1 MSISHQITKTQ
12 NDSSPSWYSGRLWLM
27 RLGYHKLHRPKKKAS
42 DWVWIIDHS
51 IQMGTNKCLVILGI
65 RLSELPKERALTY
78 EDVEPL
84 ELVPVTHSNGTIVY
98 EQLQSVVAKTGIPRE
113 IISDKG
119 ADLHAGITL
128 FCQQNAKTSF
138 IYDMK
143 HGLAALLKKE
153 LEPNPLWFSFKAKCK
168 LAKQQLYQT
177 PFSYLVPPNQRPKAR
192 YMNVNPLIEWGTKIN
207 IFLNQGGEQLDDAK
221 KKLSWLADYSTQL
234 DEWKTIMEIIA
245 CTEHFI
251 RTKGIYRKAAID
263 LEQLLNELEIEYHP
277 FKHKVIHFV
286 KEQSIKA
293 KVGERLLGS
302 SEIIESLF
310 GKQKNIQKEQT
321 KSGFTSL
328 LLSLAAITSKTTA
341 EIISEALTS
350 VKTKI
355 ISGWIKLYTGES
367 VQSQR
372 TKTLNSL
379 GKSEQKTPQISMAA

>member
-1 MSISHQITKTQ
+1 MSISDQITKTQ
-12 NDSSPSWYSGRLWLM
+12 NSSSPSWFSGRLWLM

-84 ELVPVTHSNGTIVY
+84 ELVPVTHSNGAIVY

-119 ADLHAGITL
+119 ADLHAGIKL
-128 FCQQNAKTSF
+128 FCQQNDQTSF

-143 HGLAALLKKE
+143 HALATLLKKE
-153 LEPNPLWFSFKAKCK
+153 LEPNPLWSTFKAKCK

-177 PFSYLVPPNQRPKAR
+177 PFSYLVPPNQRSKAR
-192 YMNVNPLIEWGTKIN
+192 YMNVNPLIEWGAKIN
-207 IFLNQGGEQLDDAK
+207 AFLNQGGEQLDDAK
-221 KKLSWLADYSTQL
+221 KKLSWLADYSAQL
-234 DEWKTIMEIIA
+234 DEWKTIMEIIV
-245 CTEHFI
+245 CTENFI
-251 RTKGIYRKAAID
+251 RTQGIYRKAAID
-263 LEQLLNELEIEYHP
+263 LELLLNELEIEHP
-277 FKHKVIHFV
+277 FKHKVIQFV

-341 EIISEALTS
+341 EVVSEALTS

-355 ISGWIKLYTGES
+355 ISGWIKSYTGES
-367 VQSQR
+367 MQLQR
-372 TKTLNSL
+372 TKALNLLSE
-379 GKSEQKTPQISMAA
+379 SEQKTTQLSMAA